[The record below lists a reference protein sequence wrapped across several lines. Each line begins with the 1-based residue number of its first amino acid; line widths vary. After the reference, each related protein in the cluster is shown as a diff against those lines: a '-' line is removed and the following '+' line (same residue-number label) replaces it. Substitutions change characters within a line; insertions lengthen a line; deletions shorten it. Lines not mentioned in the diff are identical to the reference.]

1 MSDSHRITPDT
12 YGAVLFDLDG
22 VLTKTAK
29 LHAEAW
35 AEMFDNYLRRRSE
48 PPFVPFTDS
57 DYDNYV
63 DGKPRYDG
71 VRDFLA
77 SRGITLP
84 DGSPGDGSGEA
95 TVCGLGNA
103 KQQLFDTLLTERG
116 VETFPDAMTLLQSV
130 RAAGVKTAVVSS
142 SKNCLAVITA
152 AGIADDFD
160 VRVDGNEVEAGHL
173 AGKPAPDTYLAAA
186 ERLGV
191 PPARA
196 VVVEDAQSGVAAG
209 ASGNFGMVVG
219 VDRVGQ
225 RDALLAAGA
234 TVVVTDLATL
244 APDAPDPGATA

>member
-1 MSDSHRITPDT
+1 MPDSEATAISSNRF
-12 YGAVLFDLDG
+12 GAVLFDLDG

-35 AEMFDNYLRRRSE
+35 AEMFDTYLKSRSE
-48 PPFVPFTDS
+48 PPFTPFSDS

-77 SRGITLP
+77 SRSITLP
-84 DGSPGDGSGEA
+84 DGTPSDPPDEA
-95 TVCGLGNA
+95 TVCGLGNR
-103 KQQLFDTLLTERG
+103 KQQLFDTLLSERG
-116 VETFPDAMTLLQSV
+116 VETFPDAMTLLERV
-130 RAAGVKTAVVSS
+130 RAVGIKTAVVSS

-186 ERLGV
+186 KRLGV
-191 PPARA
+191 PPDRA

-209 ASGNFGMVVG
+209 ARGNFGMVVG

-244 APDAPDPGATA
+244 APGTGS

>member
-1 MSDSHRITPDT
+1 
-12 YGAVLFDLDG
+12 
-22 VLTKTAK
+22 
-29 LHAEAW
+29 
-35 AEMFDNYLRRRSE
+35 
-48 PPFVPFTDS
+48 
-57 DYDNYV
+57 
-63 DGKPRYDG
+63 

-84 DGSPGDGSGEA
+84 DGTPSDTPNEA
-95 TVCGLGNA
+95 TVCGLGNR
-103 KQQLFDTLLTERG
+103 KQQLFDTLLSERG
-116 VETFPDAMTLLQSV
+116 VETFPDAMTLLQAV
-130 RAAGVKTAVVSS
+130 RDAGIKTAVVSS

-152 AGIADDFD
+152 AGVADEFD
-160 VRVDGNEVEAGHL
+160 IRVDGNEVEAGHL

-191 PPARA
+191 PAARA

-244 APDAPDPGATA
+244 APDAPDPGAEA